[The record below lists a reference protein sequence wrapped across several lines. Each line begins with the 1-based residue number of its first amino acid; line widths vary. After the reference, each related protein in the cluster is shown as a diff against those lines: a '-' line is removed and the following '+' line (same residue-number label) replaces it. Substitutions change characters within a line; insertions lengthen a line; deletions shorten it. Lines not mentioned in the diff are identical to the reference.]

1 MVSFD
6 VTEAERANEEA
17 FQSRLWLESVL
28 ESVSDAVIVMDALG
42 FVRYLNPAAEV
53 LSGWTSAELK
63 GKVIEKGLP
72 LLSYH
77 STDNSELNFRI
88 AIDRPSNG
96 VAVLLDRNR
105 NELKVEISTSPIVDK
120 DKGYTIGV
128 VSVLRLAKDCAC

>member
-1 MVSFD
+1 
-6 VTEAERANEEA
+6 
-17 FQSRLWLESVL
+17 
-28 ESVSDAVIVMDALG
+28 
-42 FVRYLNPAAEV
+42 
-53 LSGWTSAELK
+53 
-63 GKVIEKGLP
+63 

-128 VSVLRLAKDCAC
+128 VSVLRLAKDCTC